1 MLECDK
7 VKYFEICHFRLDY
20 NLKEVATGAIA
31 TERATAW
38 TVAKETKQAFDAL
51 SSRRAGMT
59 EKIDTHAT

>member
-20 NLKEVATGAIA
+20 NLKEIATGAIA

-38 TVAKETKQAFDAL
+38 TVAKTKQNKHLTL
-51 SSRRAGMT
+51 SLRG
-59 EKIDTHAT
+59 ELE